1 MPKKGVSLL
10 IPSEFVKRPGCYIF
24 IKTYKKKKSTME
36 VQRTMDFKLRAG
48 SKLKKRIDLKGDA
61 I

>member
-10 IPSEFVKRPGCYIF
+10 IPSEFVKRPSCYIF
-24 IKTYKKKKSTME
+24 NKTYEKTRSTLE
-36 VQRTMDFKLRAG
+36 VQRTMDFKLRTG